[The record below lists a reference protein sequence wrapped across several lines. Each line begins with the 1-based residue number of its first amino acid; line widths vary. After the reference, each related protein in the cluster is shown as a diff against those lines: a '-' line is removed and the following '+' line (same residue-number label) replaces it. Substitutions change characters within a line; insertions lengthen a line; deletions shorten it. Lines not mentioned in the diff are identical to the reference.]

1 MTSCLV
7 KEAYCIEFESFLPRM
22 NVEHIKNIP
31 EAFRLQELDG
41 MTDVYF
47 SSMFTCIY
55 LMKLPWIFGQKTSS
69 LLSQEFVFPL

>member
-1 MTSCLV
+1 M

-31 EAFRLQELDG
+31 EAFRLQKMDG

-47 SSMFTCIY
+47 SSKFTCIY
-55 LMKLPWIFGQKTSS
+55 LMKLPWILGQKTFS
-69 LLSQEFVFPL
+69 LLLPGICLPFI